1 MAINADSCVEGFGV
15 AMHAVSSVISD
26 TFSMA
31 GMGLNITAGVG
42 ISFGLNEGGVLL
54 RSEMK
59 KVLLYFT

>member
-1 MAINADSCVEGFGV
+1 MMGGAGGMNNFLGLGMPGLGNLSG
-15 AMHAVSSVISD
+15 
-26 TFSMA
+26 MA